1 MSDPK
6 TIDTMLLKDL
16 LTSVKDLQFEVTPL
30 KSGVTRGN
38 NLPTGTI
45 QGCNEPGQDGQLQHG
60 RDMSDNIIL
69 FPEKR
74 RKENGEEFDKEATDS
89 SMLSKAGSAFME
101 AAVKTKLNATAR
113 KKKLGTERTCQSQL
127 IVNGKCSH

>member
-1 MSDPK
+1 M
-6 TIDTMLLKDL
+6 I
-16 LTSVKDLQFEVTPL
+16 
-30 KSGVTRGN
+30 
-38 NLPTGTI
+38 
-45 QGCNEPGQDGQLQHG
+45 
-60 RDMSDNIIL
+60 IIL

-89 SMLSKAGSAFME
+89 STLSKAGSAFME
-101 AAVKTKLNATAR
+101 AAFMEAAFMEAAFMEAEVKMKLNTTAR